1 MSIVA
6 ESQRKGLG
14 TVLLALEPLTQEEK
28 SLRRRIIRVLVY
40 ADGAVLALFIIL
52 FSPEWWIVCLVW
64 LFLSW
69 ALITWYSIAIRRSV
83 RAGRLT
89 SSPQERTK
97 AQLTMSKQLRT
108 TPIWC
113 FGLTAVGVFAGL
125 TNHRSQTAAFVVAGV
140 SFALGVAGL
149 ILAARWRRRIPKPE

>member
-1 MSIVA
+1 MSTVA

-14 TVLLALEPLTQEEK
+14 TVLLALEPLTQEDRR
-28 SLRRRIIRVLVY
+28 LRRRLIRVLVY
-40 ADGAVLALFIIL
+40 ADGAVFALFIIL
-52 FSPEWWIVCLVW
+52 FSPEWWIVSLVW
-64 LFLSW
+64 LFLNW
-69 ALITWYSIAIRRSV
+69 ALITWYWIAIRRSV

-97 AQLTMSKQLRT
+97 AQRTMSRQLRT

-113 FGLTAVGVFAGL
+113 FGLTAVGVFVGL

-140 SFALGVAGL
+140 SFALG
-149 ILAARWRRRIPKPE
+149 LASLVLATRWRRRLPKPE